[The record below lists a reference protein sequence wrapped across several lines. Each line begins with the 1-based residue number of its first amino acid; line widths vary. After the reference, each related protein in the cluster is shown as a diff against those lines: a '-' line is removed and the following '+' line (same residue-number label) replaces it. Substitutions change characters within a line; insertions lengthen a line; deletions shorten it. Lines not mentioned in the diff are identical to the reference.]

1 MERIALKIDL
11 LTATLIDARPVL
23 YIMAGQDGQYS
34 FVAPTPV
41 IAALAMKELHIM
53 AAFEPVSVEYVGEL
67 RTGES
72 AAPTPMLYA
81 HELPSR
87 KDIRNGV
94 IGGLVRVEGGR

>member
-1 MERIALKIDL
+1 MNPIALKIDL

-23 YIMAGQDGQYS
+23 YIMEGQDGKYS
-34 FVAPTPV
+34 FVAPTPA
-41 IAALAMKELHIM
+41 IAAIAMKELHLM

-72 AAPTPMLYA
+72 ATPALEYA

-87 KDIRNGV
+87 KDIRNG
-94 IGGLVRVEGGR
+94 IEGGFVRVEGGR